1 MSERKTS
8 GRKRHIVEGEAVKV
22 RRSQGLG
29 TYQRVGEGGFM
40 NTPLRLIPRTVATPT
55 ENNEE
60 TK

>member
-40 NTPLRLIPRTVATPT
+40 SVVRRLLRSSR
-55 ENNEE
+55 NEE
-60 TK
+60 KK